1 MENNRKLLF
10 FDIDKTPVN
19 PLPMDSSGQCETGF
33 KRSPL

>member
-10 FDIDKTPVN
+10 FDIDKTLLT
-19 PLPMDSSGQCETGF
+19 LPMDSSGQCETGF

>member
-10 FDIDKTPVN
+10 LTLTNPVN